1 MQFTTSN
8 LDSEPS
14 FKNLLPWKMF
24 KDLLGYRNLIKQLVS
39 REVVERYRGSMLG
52 IFWSFL
58 NPLMMLA
65 VYTAVFGYIFQGRF
79 TAGEGEESR
88 VEFALALFCGLNLYH
103 FIAEN
108 ISRAPT
114 IILNQP
120 NYVKKVVFPL
130 QILPLITLFGA
141 VFHLVIANIPLLLG
155 LLIFKHSIPWTS
167 VFVLLYFIPLALI
180 TIGLSWFLSSV
191 GVFFR
196 DVRVLVGPVILVL
209 MYASAIFY
217 PFESVPENWRW
228 VVWWNPLAQI
238 IHESRNAMIF
248 GKVPDMG
255 IWLIITL
262 LSMVVAMTGYWFF
275 MKTKRWFADVM

>member
-1 MQFTTSN
+1 MQWNTSN
-8 LDSEPS
+8 LDSDLS
-14 FKNLLPWKMF
+14 IKSLLPWRVAGN
-24 KDLLGYRNLIKQLVS
+24 LWQYRNLVRQLVL
-39 REVVERYRGSMLG
+39 REVEERYRGSVLG

-79 TAGEGEESR
+79 TAGEVEESR
-88 VEFALALFCGLNLYH
+88 VEFALALFCGLNLFH
-103 FIAEN
+103 FMAEN

-114 IILNQP
+114 IILGQP

-130 QILPLITLFGA
+130 QILPLTSLFGA

-155 LLIFKHSIPWTS
+155 LLWFKHTIPWTS
-167 VFVLLYFIPLALI
+167 VFVLLYFIPLALMTVGI
-180 TIGLSWFLSSV
+180 SWFLSSV

-196 DVRVLVGPVILVL
+196 DVRVLVGPLVLVL

-217 PFESVPENWRW
+217 PFDSVPESYRW

-238 IHESRNAMIF
+238 IQESRNAMIF
-248 GKVPDMG
+248 GKIPDFG
-255 IWLIITL
+255 IWAVITAISVL
-262 LSMVVAMTGYWFF
+262 VAIAGYWFF
-275 MKTKRWFADVM
+275 MKTKKWFADVM